1 MDVNDKESEDGIMN
15 DIMYELIIYRTDSY
29 PPTVE
34 YVTEDELMDMELST
48 LNNDPTVAS
57 YEVVEI

>member
-1 MDVNDKESEDGIMN
+1 MN

-29 PPTVE
+29 PPTIS
-34 YVTEDELMDMELST
+34 YVTEDELLDMELST
-48 LNNDPTVAS
+48 LINDPAVAS

>member
-1 MDVNDKESEDGIMN
+1 MN

-29 PPTVE
+29 PPTVA
-34 YVTEDELMDMELST
+34 YITEDELLEMELSA
-48 LNNDPTVAS
+48 LNNDPAVAG

>member
-1 MDVNDKESEDGIMN
+1 MN

-29 PPTVE
+29 PPTVA
-34 YVTEDELMDMELST
+34 YITEDELMDLELNT
-48 LNNDPTVAS
+48 LKTDPAVAG